1 MSTLSW
7 NCQGLRNQRI
17 VQALKKVLRAEDPK
31 FVFLMEMKLH
41 KDIMNRVK
49 HELGY
54 TQGVAISSEGN
65 SGGLALLWKPSTRVE
80 VRKYSRWCIDTLVDY
95 EGNGDVWRLTGFYS
109 HLDTSKS
116 EETLEL
122 LESLSLI
129 SDLLWLCIGDFNEIT
144 KAFKKEG
151 GNLRPLRQ
159 MSRFRGVINQ
169 RGFSNLGFYGPPF
182 SWFKNQSED
191 GRLKIRLDR
200 ALATTTWRQKFSEIV
215 VQHLSTFASDHSMLA
230 LCITGKALL
239 KIKQKIFCFEA
250 MWVKDPRCDA
260 VVN

>member
-1 MSTLSW
+1 MSW
-7 NCQGLRNQRI
+7 
-17 VQALKKVLRAEDPK
+17 
-31 FVFLMEMKLH
+31 F
-41 KDIMNRVK
+41 
-49 HELGY
+49 
-54 TQGVAISSEGN
+54 QGVN
-65 SGGLALLWKPSTRVE
+65 K
-80 VRKYSRWCIDTLVDY
+80 C
-95 EGNGDVWRLTGFYS
+95 
-109 HLDTSKS
+109 
-116 EETLEL
+116 
-122 LESLSLI
+122 
-129 SDLLWLCIGDFNEIT
+129 
-144 KAFKKEG
+144 
-151 GNLRPLRQ
+151 
-159 MSRFRGVINQ
+159 
-169 RGFSNLGFYGPPF
+169 GFSDLGFYGPPF